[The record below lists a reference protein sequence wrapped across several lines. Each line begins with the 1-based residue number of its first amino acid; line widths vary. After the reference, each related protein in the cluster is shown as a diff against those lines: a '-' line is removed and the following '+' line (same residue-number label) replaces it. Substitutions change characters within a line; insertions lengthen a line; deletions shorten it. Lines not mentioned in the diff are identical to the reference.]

1 MEVEKSVEAEIDA
14 LLLTHGESS
23 SVIDA
28 LLAIP
33 TPAAT
38 DGNQKAWQDL
48 LHARLQSRVSR
59 RMRETLE
66 PRKQKQPGAQL

>member
-14 LLLTHGESS
+14 LLARDDSS

-38 DGNQKAWQDL
+38 GSSGEAWQQL

-66 PRKQKQPGAQL
+66 GPGERQEKRP

>member
-14 LLLTHGESS
+14 LLARDECS

-28 LLAIP
+28 LLSIP
-33 TPAAT
+33 SPTRAA
-38 DGNQKAWQDL
+38 GGQKAWDDL

-66 PRKQKQPGAQL
+66 QETLKAPGAGR

>member
-14 LLLTHGESS
+14 LLAHDDSS

-38 DGNQKAWQDL
+38 DSSGEAWQQL

-66 PRKQKQPGAQL
+66 AKNKRQEKRP

>member
-14 LLLTHGESS
+14 LLAHDDSS

-33 TPAAT
+33 TPALA
-38 DGNQKAWQDL
+38 GSPEEAWQQL
-48 LHARLQSRVSR
+48 VHARLQSKVSR
-59 RMRETLE
+59 RMRETLGSG
-66 PRKQKQPGAQL
+66 KQKREGARP

>member
-14 LLLTHGESS
+14 LLAQSDSS

-33 TPAAT
+33 TPAVQDST
-38 DGNQKAWQDL
+38 HGAWQKL
-48 LHARLQSRVSR
+48 LHARLQSKVSR
-59 RMRETLE
+59 RMQETLE
-66 PRKQKQPGAQL
+66 SGKPKQSGSRP